1 MKNLLWL
8 GLLILAIGIGA
19 CNESPQQEE
28 LPIMGQPSIVDGDTI
43 PFALP
48 AFSLMNQDSTVIN
61 NESLKGKVFVSDFF
75 FTSCPTICPRMKAQM
90 LRIQKEFMEDDR
102 VVLVS
107 HTIDPRFDQ
116 VPVLSVYADRLGIDS
131 EKWHLL
137 TGDKDEI
144 YDLARSY
151 MITALEDSTAPGGYA
166 HSGAFILVDQEQ
178 HIRGFYDG
186 TIPDDVDNL
195 MGDILTLLD

>member
-1 MKNLLWL
+1 MKNFSWLVLLF
-8 GLLILAIGIGA
+8 LAIGIGA
-19 CNESPQQEE
+19 CNEPSQQEE

-43 PFALP
+43 PFTLP
-48 AFSLMNQDSTVIN
+48 AFSLMNQDSSVIN

-90 LRIQKEFMEDDR
+90 LRIQKEFRDDDR

-137 TGDKDEI
+137 TGEQDDI

-186 TIPDDVDNL
+186 TLPDDVDNL

>member
-19 CNESPQQEE
+19 CDESPQQEE

-90 LRIQKEFMEDDR
+90 LRIQKEFMDDDR

-166 HSGAFILVDQEQ
+166 HSGAFILVDQKQ